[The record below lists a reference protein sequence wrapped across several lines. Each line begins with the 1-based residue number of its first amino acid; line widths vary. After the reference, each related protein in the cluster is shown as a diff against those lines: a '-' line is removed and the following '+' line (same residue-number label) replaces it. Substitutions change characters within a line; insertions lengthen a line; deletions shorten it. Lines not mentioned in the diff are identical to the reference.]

1 MKNWRKVNENNFTC
15 PTVGVI
21 SRDGFFN
28 FWHPDQNRKWVLCLL
43 GKGLYGPYLTAESA
57 KRAARKRIL
66 CGNIF

>member
-1 MKNWRKVNENNFTC
+1 MKNWQKVNENNFAC

-57 KRAARKRIL
+57 KRAARKRTK
-66 CGNIF
+66 